1 MYLLKGSKKDLS
13 IINIKIRIL
22 FFALFLG
29 ILTLWIRAFYI
40 QIVWRKD
47 LLKKSSHQY
56 WKREL
61 VNGPRGEIFTSDDV
75 LLATS
80 VILNSVFAVPK
91 DIDNIDK
98 TSKTLA
104 KILGLSGRYI
114 KKKLKTKRNF
124 VWLKRRISDKQAKK
138 IADLHP
144 RGVHLTEEMARVY
157 PQKIMAGQLI
167 GFVGVDNQGLEG
179 LEKSLDKQLSGE
191 KKYYLVQRD
200 GKGHLLYAPGQLKS
214 SIAGKDIELTLDSR
228 IQTISERALA
238 AGVEK
243 NRGNYGIALVVEV
256 KTGNILAWAQ
266 YPFFNPNSFRNSSPA
281 RWRNRIAL
289 DMFEPGSTMKP
300 ITVAAAMENKVCDL
314 NKIYYCEK
322 GKWKFEDVVIRDT
335 HPHKWLSVSRIVRYS
350 SNIGAAKIGLDIGAQ
365 KLFAFLNK
373 IGFGSTT
380 RLPLPGEAR
389 GMLRDVSEWTKVD
402 LANISFGQGIS
413 TTALQLV
420 RAYLIIANHGLFT
433 PLHLIKDYDENN
445 NQRKRVIS
453 RRVSDAILGVLKDV
467 VEKDGTG
474 RLARI
479 EGMEIGGKTGTS
491 QKVEHGKYSRDKY
504 VACFIGLYP
513 ALDPRYLAFVLV
525 DEPKENIYGGVV
537 AAPIV
542 REIFQNIFPLDRSF
556 TQIPLIGTIGKNSDS
571 NKENKT
577 SEHLKANIT
586 LTGAKMPDLKGMC
599 LREVIHLLSK
609 KHVIFEVRNKGPV
622 VVKQYPKEGSSIKGK
637 KVILWMGNN

>member
-1 MYLLKGSKKDLS
+1 MTLLKRGNRDLAL
-13 IINIKIRIL
+13 INIKIKIL
-22 FFALFLG
+22 FFVLFLG
-29 ILTLWIRAFYI
+29 ILTLWIRDFYI
-40 QIVWRKD
+40 QIIWRKD

-98 TSKTLA
+98 TSRNLA
-104 KILGLSGRYI
+104 RILGLSPAYI
-114 KKKLKTKRNF
+114 KKKLKTKRSF

-191 KKYYLVQRD
+191 KKYFLVQRD

-214 SIAGKDIELTLDSR
+214 SIAGKDIRLTLDSR
-228 IQTISERALA
+228 IQTICERALA

-243 NRGNYGIALVVEV
+243 NHGNYGIALVVEV

-289 DMFEPGSTMKP
+289 DMFEPGSTIKP
-300 ITVAAAMENKVCDL
+300 LIVAAAMENKVCDL

-322 GKWKFEDVVIRDT
+322 GRWKFEDVIIRDT
-335 HPHKWLSVSRIVRYS
+335 HPHSWLSVSRIIRYS

-365 KLFAFLNK
+365 RLFLFLK
-373 IGFGSTT
+373 KVGFGTT
-380 RLPLPGEAR
+380 SGLPLPGEAK

-420 RAYLIIANHGLFT
+420 RAYLIIANHGVFT
-433 PLHLIKDYDENN
+433 PLHLIEDYDGN

-453 RRVSDAILGVLKDV
+453 RKVSDAILGVLKDV

-491 QKVEHGKYSRDKY
+491 QKVEHGKYSKDKY

-525 DEPKENIYGGVV
+525 DEPKKNIYGGVV

-542 REIFQNIFPLDRSF
+542 REIFKKIFPLDTSL
-556 TQIPLIGTIGKNSDS
+556 TQGPLNKEVVQVFDS
-571 NKENKT
+571 KKENKIFPHIPEKGILNG
-577 SEHLKANIT
+577 S
-586 LTGAKMPDLKGMC
+586 KMPDLKGLC

-609 KHVIFEVRNKGPV
+609 KHIIFDVRNKGPV
-622 VVKQYPKEGSSIKGK
+622 VVKQYPKEGSSLKGK

>member
-1 MYLLKGSKKDLS
+1 MTLLKRSNRDLS

-29 ILTLWIRAFYI
+29 ILTLWIRDFYI

-56 WKREL
+56 WKKEL

-75 LLATS
+75 LVATS

-98 TSKTLA
+98 TSRNLA
-104 KILGLSGRYI
+104 KILDLSPGYI

-144 RGVHLTEEMARVY
+144 KGIHLTEEMARVY

-191 KKYYLVQRD
+191 KKYFLVQRD
-200 GKGHLLYAPGQLKS
+200 GRGHLLYAPGQLKS

-228 IQTISERALA
+228 IQTICEKALA
-238 AGVEK
+238 AGVKK

-281 RWRNRIAL
+281 IWRNRIAL
-289 DMFEPGSTMKP
+289 DMFEPGSTIKP
-300 ITVAAAMENKVCDL
+300 LIVVAAMENKVCNL

-322 GKWKFEDVVIRDT
+322 GKWKFEDVIIRDT
-335 HPHKWLSVSRIVRYS
+335 HPHSWLSVSRIIRYS

-380 RLPLPGEAR
+380 RLPLPGEAK
-389 GMLRDVSEWTKVD
+389 GIFRDVSEWTKVD

-420 RAYLIIANHGLFT
+420 RAYLIIANHGVFT
-433 PLHLIKDYDENN
+433 PLHLIEDYDDN

-453 RRVSDAILGVLKDV
+453 RRVSDAILDVLKDV

-491 QKVEHGKYSRDKY
+491 QKVEHGKYSRKKY

-513 ALDPRYLAFVLV
+513 ALDPKYLAFVLV

-542 REIFQNIFPLDRSF
+542 REIFKKIFPLDTSL
-556 TQIPLIGTIGKNSDS
+556 TQGPLNRDVLEAIDSKNKDKNSPLFYKKVIFKGS
-571 NKENKT
+571 
-577 SEHLKANIT
+577 
-586 LTGAKMPDLKGMC
+586 KMPDLKGMC

-622 VVKQYPKEGSSIKGK
+622 VVKQYPKEGSSLKGK

>member
-1 MYLLKGSKKDLS
+1 MFLLKKSNRDLT

-22 FFALFLG
+22 FFVLFLG
-29 ILTLWIRAFYI
+29 ILTLWIRDFYI

-75 LLATS
+75 LVATS

-98 TSKTLA
+98 TSRNLA
-104 KILGLSGRYI
+104 KILGLRSAYI

-124 VWLKRRISDKQAKK
+124 VWLKRRISDKEAKK

-144 RGVHLTEEMARVY
+144 KGIHLTEEMARVY

-191 KKYYLVQRD
+191 KKYFLVQRD

-228 IQTISERALA
+228 IQTICERALA
-238 AGVEK
+238 AGVKK

-281 RWRNRIAL
+281 IWRNRIAL
-289 DMFEPGSTMKP
+289 DMFEPGSTIKP
-300 ITVAAAMENKVCDL
+300 LIVVAAMENKVCNL

-322 GKWKFEDVVIRDT
+322 GKWKFEDVIIRDT
-335 HPHKWLSVSRIVRYS
+335 HPHSWLSVSRIIRYS
-350 SNIGAAKIGLDIGAQ
+350 SNIGAAKIGLDVGAQ
-365 KLFAFLNK
+365 RLFAFLNK

-380 RLPLPGEAR
+380 RLPLPGEAK
-389 GMLRDVSEWTKVD
+389 GIFRDVSEWTKVD

-420 RAYLIIANHGLFT
+420 RAYLIIANHGVFT
-433 PLHLIKDYDENN
+433 PLHLIEDYDDN

-491 QKVEHGKYSRDKY
+491 QKVEHGKYSRKKY

-513 ALDPRYLAFVLV
+513 ALDPKYLAFVLV

-542 REIFQNIFPLDRSF
+542 REIFKKIFPLDTSL
-556 TQIPLIGTIGKNSDS
+556 TQGPLNRDVLEAIDSKNKDKNSPLFYKKVIFKGS
-571 NKENKT
+571 
-577 SEHLKANIT
+577 
-586 LTGAKMPDLKGMC
+586 KMPDLKGMC

-622 VVKQYPKEGSSIKGK
+622 VVKQYPKEGSSLKGK

>member
-1 MYLLKGSKKDLS
+1 MFLLKKSNRDLT

-22 FFALFLG
+22 FFVLFLG
-29 ILTLWIRAFYI
+29 ILTLWIRDFYI

-75 LLATS
+75 LVATS

-98 TSKTLA
+98 TSRNLA
-104 KILGLSGRYI
+104 KILDLSPGYI

-144 RGVHLTEEMARVY
+144 KGIHLTEEMARVY

-191 KKYYLVQRD
+191 KKYFLVQRD
-200 GKGHLLYAPGQLKS
+200 GRGHLLYAPGQLKS

-228 IQTISERALA
+228 IQTICEKALA
-238 AGVEK
+238 AGVKK

-281 RWRNRIAL
+281 IWRNRIAL
-289 DMFEPGSTMKP
+289 DMFEPGSTIKP
-300 ITVAAAMENKVCDL
+300 LIVVAAMENKVCNL

-322 GKWKFEDVVIRDT
+322 GKWKFEDVIIRDT
-335 HPHKWLSVSRIVRYS
+335 HPHSWLSVSRIIRYS
-350 SNIGAAKIGLDIGAQ
+350 SNIGAAKIGLDVGAQ
-365 KLFAFLNK
+365 RLFAFLNK

-380 RLPLPGEAR
+380 RLPLPGEAK
-389 GMLRDVSEWTKVD
+389 GIFRDVSEWTKVD

-420 RAYLIIANHGLFT
+420 RAYLIIANHGVFT
-433 PLHLIKDYDENN
+433 PLHLIEDYDDN

-453 RRVSDAILGVLKDV
+453 RRVSDAILDVLKDV

-491 QKVEHGKYSRDKY
+491 QKVEHGKYSRKKY

-513 ALDPRYLAFVLV
+513 ALDPKYLAFVLV

-542 REIFQNIFPLDRSF
+542 REIFKKIFPLDTSL
-556 TQIPLIGTIGKNSDS
+556 TQGPLNRDVLEAIDSKNKDKNSPLFYKKVIFKGS
-571 NKENKT
+571 
-577 SEHLKANIT
+577 
-586 LTGAKMPDLKGMC
+586 KMPDLKGMC

-622 VVKQYPKEGSSIKGK
+622 VVKQYPKQGSSLKGK

>member
-1 MYLLKGSKKDLS
+1 MTLLKRGNRDLS

-29 ILTLWIRAFYI
+29 ILTLWIRDFYI

-56 WKREL
+56 WKKEL

-75 LLATS
+75 LVATS

-98 TSKTLA
+98 TSRNLA
-104 KILGLSGRYI
+104 KILDLSPGYI

-124 VWLKRRISDKQAKK
+124 VWLKRRISDKEAKK

-144 RGVHLTEEMARVY
+144 KGIHLTEEMARVY

-191 KKYYLVQRD
+191 KKYFLVQRD
-200 GKGHLLYAPGQLKS
+200 GRGHLLYAPGQLKS

-228 IQTISERALA
+228 IQTICEKALA
-238 AGVEK
+238 AGVKK

-281 RWRNRIAL
+281 IWRNRIAL
-289 DMFEPGSTMKP
+289 DMFEPGSTIKP
-300 ITVAAAMENKVCDL
+300 LIVVAAMENKVCNL

-322 GKWKFEDVVIRDT
+322 GKWKFEDVIIRDT
-335 HPHKWLSVSRIVRYS
+335 HPHSWLSVARIIRYS
-350 SNIGAAKIGLDIGAQ
+350 SHIGAAKIGLDVGAQ
-365 KLFAFLNK
+365 RLFAFLNK

-380 RLPLPGEAR
+380 RLPLPGEAK
-389 GMLRDVSEWTKVD
+389 GIFRDVSEWTKVD

-420 RAYLIIANHGLFT
+420 RAYLIIANHGVFT
-433 PLHLIKDYDENN
+433 PLHLIEDYDDN

-491 QKVEHGKYSRDKY
+491 QKVEHGKYSRKKY

-513 ALDPRYLAFVLV
+513 ALDPKYLAFVLV

-542 REIFQNIFPLDRSF
+542 REIFKKIFPLDTSL
-556 TQIPLIGTIGKNSDS
+556 TQGPLNRDVLEAIDSKNKDKNSPLFYKKVIFKGS
-571 NKENKT
+571 
-577 SEHLKANIT
+577 
-586 LTGAKMPDLKGMC
+586 KMPDLKGMC

-622 VVKQYPKEGSSIKGK
+622 VVKQYPKEGSSLKGK